1 MHNLRQDDAR
11 GNDDIDDWMLH
22 DSTEVEGEGGPWQEH
37 DPWGYADGC
46 YQYADDYYR
55 WHEQWVNSVLTVDDE
70 HEVVYCEPW
79 LHAGKV

>member
-11 GNDDIDDWMLH
+11 GGDDIDDWML
-22 DSTEVEGEGGPWQEH
+22 DA
-37 DPWGYADGC
+37 GYADGC
-46 YQYADDYYR
+46 YQYADDCYR
-55 WHEQWVNSVLTVDDE
+55 WHEQWVNSLLTVERE

>member
-22 DSTEVEGEGGPWQEH
+22 DSTEVEGEGGPWQ
-37 DPWGYADGC
+37 DGC
-46 YQYADDYYR
+46 YR